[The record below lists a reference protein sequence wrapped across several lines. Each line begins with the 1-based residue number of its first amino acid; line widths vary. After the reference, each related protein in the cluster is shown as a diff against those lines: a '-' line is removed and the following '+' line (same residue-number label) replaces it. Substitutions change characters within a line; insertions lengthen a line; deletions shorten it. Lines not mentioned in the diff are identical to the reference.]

1 MRRPSLASS
10 GVISAVRKTIGT
22 PCSIQSDSPELR
34 TVSPT
39 ANRRVSSLMMSK
51 QYIPINEQ
59 CQPNDQN
66 RIDPFQSETL
76 PAGRERERRLLDLS
90 YPAKERLCE
99 VPLARHDGDRR
110 HHQWLPFSSDAPA
123 RWPKE
128 PLAQSGPEAERSC
141 ARRGRRHRHASD
153 YTCGRKTETYAAGRS
168 AQSSRCPE
176 ARKLW
181 SDIACRD
188 WIQWT
193 TSAKQPETRARRIKN
208 ACSMLAAGKR
218 RVCCFDRSGLYSKSL
233 SAPKA
238 AT

>member
-39 ANRRVSSLMMSK
+39 ANRPVSSLMIRPSSTFRSMSGANQMIK
-51 QYIPINEQ
+51 TG
-59 CQPNDQN
+59 
-66 RIDPFQSETL
+66 IDPFQSETL

-90 YPAKERLCE
+90 YPAKERQCE
-99 VPLARHDGDRR
+99 VPLARHDGARR
-110 HHQWLPFSSDAPA
+110 HPQWLPFSSDAPA

-128 PLAQSGPEAERSC
+128 RLAQSRPEAERSC
-141 ARRGRRHRHASD
+141 AGRGRRHRHASD

-176 ARKLW
+176 GEKIVVGHHAYRAQRLDPMDHLSQTTRDSHPPDQECLLDARGRE
-181 SDIACRD
+181 A
-188 WIQWT
+188 
-193 TSAKQPETRARRIKN
+193 TRLLLRP
-208 ACSMLAAGKR
+208 
-218 RVCCFDRSGLYSKSL
+218 VWVVQ
-233 SAPKA
+233 
-238 AT
+238 

>member
-1 MRRPSLASS
+1 LALRQRDVLQCPSMRRPSLASS

-51 QYIPINEQ
+51 QYIPINER

-66 RIDPFQSETL
+66 RIDGFQSETL

-90 YPAKERLCE
+90 YPAKERHCE

-141 ARRGRRHRHASD
+141 ARR
-153 YTCGRKTETYAAGRS
+153 
-168 AQSSRCPE
+168 
-176 ARKLW
+176 
-181 SDIACRD
+181 D

-193 TSAKQPETRARRIKN
+193 TSAKQPETRTRRIKN
-208 ACSMLAAGKR
+208 ACSMLAGGKR
-218 RVCCFDRSGLYSKSL
+218 RVCCFDRSGLDSESL